1 MLYLLQQVDLLEDL
15 ALAEFILHV
24 LLLDCLDRHAFA
36 CQLVHAEG
44 HFAKGALAYELDKLV
59 ELESSRR
66 KLIVLRDVILDVA
79 DQLISFLQE

>member
-36 CQLVHAEG
+36 CQLVHAKS
-44 HFAKGALAYELDKLV
+44 HFAKGAFADELDELV
-59 ELESSRR
+59 ELESRR
-66 KLIVLRDVILDVA
+66 GKLIVLRNVILDVA
-79 DQLISFLQE
+79 YQLVSFLQE